1 IQETAW
7 EIVMKNVISFV
18 LGGGRGTR
26 LFPLTKYRAKPAVP
40 LAGKYRLIDIPLSNC
55 LNSGVNRIYVLTQFL
70 SVSLHRHIRQTYR
83 FDHFSGGFVELLAA
97 QQTMD
102 DGTDWYQGTAD
113 AVRKNVR
120 YLQQPGVDY
129 VLILSGDQLY
139 RMDYGELIR
148 THEEKQA
155 DVTIAGLRVSSS
167 AASGLGI
174 MRTDAAGR
182 VTGFVE
188 KPKTEDQLKTVR
200 LEPEWMQKQGLPDDG
215 RDCLA
220 NMGIYLFKRDLL
232 VDLMKNTQYQDFGK
246 EIFPQSINTK
256 HVQVHMFDGYW
267 EDIGTIKA
275 FYDANLSLVHADSPY
290 QLNCPEAPV
299 YSRARYLPPSQI
311 EGAAI
316 RSSFIADGCQ
326 IGEGAVIENSIIGLR
341 SIIGPRATIRN
352 TILMGDDFY
361 EGTLDSGQNRATG
374 RPPMGIGAGCVIDG
388 AIVDKNCR
396 IGRNVRIVNERQVEN
411 SDGDNDTCM
420 IRDGIPIV
428 LKEAVLPDGWTLQ
441 T

>member
-1 IQETAW
+1 
-7 EIVMKNVISFV
+7 MKNVISFV

-70 SVSLHRHIRQTYR
+70 SVSLHRHIRQTYQ

-102 DGTDWYQGTAD
+102 EGTNWYQGTAD

-139 RMDYGELIR
+139 RMDYRELLQ
-148 THEEKQA
+148 THLDTQA
-155 DVTIAGLRVSSS
+155 DVTIGGFPVSSS

-174 MRTDAAGR
+174 MRTDNAGR

-188 KPKTEDQLKTVR
+188 KPKSEELLKTVR
-200 LEPEWMQKQGLPDDG
+200 LEPEWFQSRGMVPDG

-220 NMGIYLFKRDLL
+220 NMGIYLFNRDLL
-232 VDLMKNTQYQDFGK
+232 VDLMVNTKYEDFGK
-246 EIFPQSINTK
+246 EIFPQSINTR
-256 HVQVHMFDGYW
+256 HVHVHMFDGYW

-275 FYDANLSLVHADSPY
+275 FYDSNLSLVRSDSPY
-290 QLNCPEAPV
+290 QLNTPEAPV

-311 EGAAI
+311 DGATI

-341 SIIGPRATIRN
+341 SMIGPRVTIRN
-352 TILMGDDFY
+352 SILMGADFY
-361 EGTLDSGQNRATG
+361 ERTADLEQDRIAGHPAI
-374 RPPMGIGAGCVIDG
+374 GIGAGSVIEG
-388 AIVDKNCR
+388 AIVDKNCH
-396 IGRNVRIVNERQVEN
+396 IGRDVRIVNETRIEN
-411 SDGDNDTCM
+411 SEGDDEICM

-428 LKEAVLPDGWTLQ
+428 LKDAALPDGWMLRT
-441 T
+441 

>member
-1 IQETAW
+1 
-7 EIVMKNVISFV
+7 MRNVVSFV

-26 LFPLTKYRAKPAVP
+26 LYPLTKYRAKPAVP

-55 LNSGVNRIYVLTQFL
+55 LNSGINRIYVLTQFL
-70 SVSLHRHIRQTYR
+70 SVSLHRHIRQTYQ

-102 DGTDWYQGTAD
+102 EGTDWYQGTAD

-139 RMDYGELIR
+139 RMDYRELLQ
-148 THEEKQA
+148 THRDTKA
-155 DVTIAGLRVSSS
+155 DVTIGGFPVSSS

-182 VTGFVE
+182 VIGFVE
-188 KPKTEDQLKTVR
+188 KPKTEELLQTVR
-200 LEPEWMQKQGLPDDG
+200 LEPEWFQSRGMTPDG

-220 NMGIYLFKRDLL
+220 NMGIYLFNRDLL
-232 VDLMKNTQYQDFGK
+232 VDLMVNTGYEDFGK
-246 EIFPQSINTK
+246 EIFPKSINTR

-275 FYDANLSLVHADSPY
+275 FYDSNLSLVRSDSPF
-290 QLNCPEAPV
+290 QLNCPEAPIF
-299 YSRARYLPPSQI
+299 SRARYLPPSQI
-311 EGAAI
+311 DNATI

-341 SIIGPRATIRN
+341 SMIGPRVTIRN
-352 TILMGDDFY
+352 SILMGADFY
-361 EGTLDSGQNRATG
+361 ERTADLEQDRIAGNPAI
-374 RPPMGIGAGCVIDG
+374 GIGADSVIEG
-388 AIVDKNCR
+388 AILDKNCR
-396 IGRNVRIVNERQVEN
+396 IGRKVRIVNERQIEN
-411 SDGDNDTCM
+411 SDGDDEICM
-420 IRDGIPIV
+420 IRDGIPMV
-428 LKEAVLPDGWTLQ
+428 LKDAALPDGWTLHA
-441 T
+441 